1 MRAKIP
7 IEGKGLKLVNF
18 ELEHVPLY
26 EEWYKDKEL
35 LELTETEPMDH
46 ESLVTSQAMYAYDD
60 DKIAFLVTVKD
71 ENGNDKYIGDCSLF
85 IDLVDDDERDM
96 GEFNVM
102 IADKAY
108 RRKGYGYYTVILVMM
123 WAVRYA
129 KLKEFFVKIKKY
141 NTPSIKM
148 FEKIGFTFYRYNR
161 HFEENEYRIKVTNE
175 LSKKWF
181 QEIGMPL
188 KMFRQTR

>member
-1 MRAKIP
+1 
-7 IEGKGLKLVNF
+7 
-18 ELEHVPLY
+18 
-26 EEWYKDKEL
+26 
-35 LELTETEPMDH
+35 
-46 ESLVTSQAMYAYDD
+46 
-60 DKIAFLVTVKD
+60 
-71 ENGNDKYIGDCSLF
+71 
-85 IDLVDDDERDM
+85 M

-148 FEKIGFTFYRYNR
+148 FEKIGFTFYRYNH

-188 KMFRQTR
+188 KMFRVCGTRSFSVIFNNHFPSRYINNPLPSSANTLTPSANTLSPVFNKTPTRTHQFIVHPPSALKRA

>member
-1 MRAKIP
+1 
-7 IEGKGLKLVNF
+7 
-18 ELEHVPLY
+18 
-26 EEWYKDKEL
+26 
-35 LELTETEPMDH
+35 
-46 ESLVTSQAMYAYDD
+46 
-60 DKIAFLVTVKD
+60 
-71 ENGNDKYIGDCSLF
+71 
-85 IDLVDDDERDM
+85 M

-108 RRKGYGYYTVILVMM
+108 RRHGYGYYTVILVMM

-129 KLKEFFVKIKKY
+129 KLKEFFVKIKKN

-161 HFEENEYRIKVTNE
+161 HFDENEYRIKVTNE

-181 QEIGMPL
+181 QEIGFPL
-188 KMFRQTR
+188 KMYAVASNKQTPFHIKAAIVHLPSASKIACSSPPRSLYSTARCSPSRPSCT